1 MFSSFVLISEL
12 PSAFLAF
19 LQMVLKT
26 VAVLK
31 LAFPFIAAREN
42 GNNRVLP
49 PRELGKAEH

>member
-31 LAFPFIAAREN
+31 LAFPFIAAGEN

-49 PRELGKAEH
+49 PREFGKAEH